1 LSAELR
7 QTPLYPWHV
16 RHGAR
21 LVPFAGWAMPV
32 QYPSGI
38 LAEHRAVRAG
48 VGLFDISHMGRIEV
62 VGADAGRLL
71 QQTTTND
78 VAALQPGRGQYSL
91 LCNEA
96 GGTLDDLII
105 YRLDTHYLAVVNAV
119 NRERDIAWWQRHA
132 AAAGLAVQLID
143 RTFEVAM
150 IAVQGPAS
158 EALLQPLTSLALDTV
173 RYYAIARA
181 VICGQEGWLARTGY
195 TGEDGFELLV
205 PSEHAMALWEA
216 LLART
221 EPVRPLPAGLGA
233 RDTLRLEAGYPLYG
247 HELTE
252 EITPLEA
259 GLERFVK
266 FEKGPFIGQAALAA
280 QRAAGVPRRLVG
292 FEMVDGAIPRQGY
305 PLVVDSQPVGV
316 VTSGSYGP
324 SVGRAI
330 GMGYVPPALARDGQ
344 ALGVVIRGGVV
355 PARIRPLPFWPHRAG
370 GGPRHPRADKTG
382 G

>member
-1 LSAELR
+1 LSAELL
-7 QTPLYPWHV
+7 QTPLYTWHV

-62 VGADAGRLL
+62 AGADAGRLL

-78 VAALQPGRGQYSL
+78 VAALPPGRGQYSL

-96 GGTLDDLII
+96 GGTLDDLVV
-105 YRLDTHYLAVVNAV
+105 YRLETYYLVVVNAV

-132 AAAGLAVQLID
+132 AAAGLAVQLTD

-181 VICGQEGWLARTGY
+181 AICGREGWLARTGY

-205 PSEHAMALWEA
+205 PSEHAVALWEA

-221 EPVRPLPAGLGA
+221 APVQPLPAGLGA

-266 FEKGPFIGQAALAA
+266 LDKGPFVGQAALAA

-292 FEMVDGAIPRQGY
+292 FEMVNGAVPRQGY
-305 PLVVDSQPVGV
+305 PLVVDGQPVGV

-355 PARIRPLPFWPHRAG
+355 PARVRPLPFWPHRTRR
-370 GGPRHPRADKTG
+370 GPAPRASG
-382 G
+382 